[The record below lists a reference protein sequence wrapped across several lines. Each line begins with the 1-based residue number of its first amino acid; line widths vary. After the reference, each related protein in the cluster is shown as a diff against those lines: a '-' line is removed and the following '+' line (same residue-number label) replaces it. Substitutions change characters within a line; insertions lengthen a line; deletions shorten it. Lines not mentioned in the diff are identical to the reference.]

1 MEYVALVFGI
11 FGLFAYT
18 QVSSLK
24 NRVVKLEAQLAS
36 MEGTPAFE
44 DRAALL
50 RAAQS
55 YIGKQVRIDFKED
68 QMDVDVFMYGNQKSG
83 SNTLLDAD
91 EDWLLVRVDSA
102 RGSMDKLVR
111 LGTVQSISVE

>member
-1 MEYVALVFGI
+1 MEYVALVFGL

-55 YIGKQVRIDFKED
+55 YIGK
-68 QMDVDVFMYGNQKSG
+68 
-83 SNTLLDAD
+83 
-91 EDWLLVRVDSA
+91 
-102 RGSMDKLVR
+102 
-111 LGTVQSISVE
+111 

>member
-24 NRVVKLEAQLAS
+24 NRVVKLEAQLAG
-36 MEGTPAFE
+36 MEGTPAFVI
-44 DRAALL
+44 RP
-50 RAAQS
+50 AQS
-55 YIGKQVRIDFKED
+55 YIGKQVRIDYKED
-68 QMDVDVFMYGNQKSG
+68 EMDVDVFMYGNQKSG

-91 EDWLLVRVDSA
+91 EDWLLVRVDST
-102 RGSMDKLVR
+102 RGSMDKLGR

>member
-1 MEYVALVFGI
+1 
-11 FGLFAYT
+11 
-18 QVSSLK
+18 
-24 NRVVKLEAQLAS
+24 
-36 MEGTPAFE
+36 
-44 DRAALL
+44 
-50 RAAQS
+50 
-55 YIGKQVRIDFKED
+55 
-68 QMDVDVFMYGNQKSG
+68 MDVDVFMYGNQKSG